1 MKRWITFITLITIS
15 LGTLG
20 CNMCCGPYD
29 YDYANFGGKHPRVDP
44 QYGRVGSIFSDP
56 NAIRNRPSADSNLTP
71 MTEQRSTN
79 FDDAWDDGLNDDLE
93 TIDPLNGTPD
103 APGSETLPTPPA
115 QDGTSPTASR
125 LMKNKPLRPYQNW
138 R

>member
-1 MKRWITFITLITIS
+1 MKRWIAFITIITVS
-15 LGTLG
+15 LGTFG

-56 NAIRNRPSADSNLTP
+56 NAIRSRPDADSNLTP
-71 MTEQRSTN
+71 MTEQRKRTLN
-79 FDDAWDDGLNDDLE
+79 DDFDDGLDDNLE
-93 TIDPLNGTPD
+93 SINPLDGAPEPPGTE
-103 APGSETLPTPPA
+103 SLPTPPRE
-115 QDGTSPTASR
+115 DGTSPTASR
-125 LMKNKPLRPYQNW
+125 LMKNRPLRPYQNW